1 MRLHNQIYN
10 DGEIM
15 TLRKYLKNR
24 PITTTSSDPFSNN
37 KNNAV
42 IYVINTEPSKCIP
55 LCMPLAEK
63 MLTDTEL
70 DKEIDRI
77 ECINTRQK
85 QLTVV
90 LESKGKN
97 TGLTLKETVENNV
110 FPKNI
115 NSIRL
120 QIINGETTDAL
131 MTTKTTPQQ
140 YVDEYG
146 DMTITKYHIDDTI
159 VSGLKII
166 LQ

>member
-1 MRLHNQIYN
+1 
-10 DGEIM
+10 M
-15 TLRKYLKNR
+15 TLRNYLKNR

-37 KNNAV
+37 KKNAV
-42 IYVINTEPSKCIP
+42 IYVINTKPSKCIP

-97 TGLTLKETVENNV
+97 AGLTLK
-110 FPKNI
+110 K
-115 NSIRL
+115 L
-120 QIINGETTDAL
+120 L
-131 MTTKTTPQQ
+131 KTMFFQ
-140 YVDEYG
+140 
-146 DMTITKYHIDDTI
+146 
-159 VSGLKII
+159 KI
-166 LQ
+166 